1 MSNKSMSNKGFSSKV
16 VSYTMNN
23 GLAIYSIGEGCP
35 VLLMPY
41 PHGFPTS
48 STAESTL
55 AQVLLELG
63 YRVITFDPPGAFR
76 STLPARVSMSEML
89 VCTEEALHALNI
101 RGPFS
106 IVGHSMGGLCALA
119 YTLTHPERLEKLVL
133 IGSISGG
140 PAIA

>member
-1 MSNKSMSNKGFSSKV
+1 MSNKGFSSKV

-48 STAESTL
+48 ATAESAL

-63 YRVITFDPPGAFR
+63 YRVVTFDPPGAFR
-76 STLPARVSMSEML
+76 STRPARIGMSK
-89 VCTEEALHALNI
+89 C
-101 RGPFS
+101 
-106 IVGHSMGGLCALA
+106 
-119 YTLTHPERLEKLVL
+119 LTAPRKHYMP
-133 IGSISGG
+133 
-140 PAIA
+140 